1 MNPAI
6 FYMLKWERDA
16 AEQGR
21 SRAKK
26 CGPQL
31 HSGGTRVGRRERMNQ
46 RRRAARRPATC
57 CL

>member
-31 HSGGTRVGRRERMNQ
+31 HSGGGPGSDGAN
-46 RRRAARRPATC
+46 A
-57 CL
+57 